1 MRMVKNNDNP
11 INEQKIVDQLRV
23 LAIDMIHQA
32 NSGHPG
38 IALGIAPTIY
48 TLFAHHL
55 NVIPTNKSFYNRD
68 RFILSAG
75 HASALLYATLY
86 LAGFDVELED
96 LMRFRQ
102 IDSITP
108 GHPEYE
114 ITPGVDMSTGPLGQG
129 LASAVG
135 IAMGEAHTE
144 ALLEDG
150 KDKIINYYTY
160 VLASDGDIMEGVV
173 HEAASLAGIH
183 KLNKLIVLY
192 DSNDISLDGKTSLSL
207 TEKVRE
213 SYEAMG
219 WNTILVTDGEDL
231 TQINK
236 AIEEAKEEKEKP
248 TLIEIKTT
256 IGKYS
261 KFQGTSS
268 VHGKPLDVEDIT
280 NIKTKL
286 NFRDIPFAVSS
297 EAMEDFQY
305 LINERVK
312 ELEVTFNE
320 QKELLPEEKQTILNS
335 LMLKNKRIS
344 FANLD
349 FSLPNDR
356 ESLRDTAG
364 NVLNAYANKYPIL
377 FGGSADLFSS
387 CRNYIQDQGDFSSNN
402 YLGKNI
408 YFGVREHA
416 MAAILNGLALVG
428 FRPYGSTFLAFSDYM
443 KPAIR
448 LSALMKLPVIYIFTH
463 DSLAVGEDG
472 PTHQAVE
479 QITSL
484 RMTPNLDVFK
494 PADANE
500 VLGSYKAI
508 MEKEESPAAICLSK
522 NELPILANASITGVS
537 RGGYILKYEQ
547 RHLDGILI
555 SAGEEV
561 HYALAVANRLFTKGI
576 DLRVVSMPNLQRFLK
591 QSPEYIDEILPVE
604 KRKIVI
610 EMASSYNW
618 NKIIFN
624 DKYIISQDDFGASG
638 KKDDVL
644 KKYGFDIDS
653 LEEKIEKLLS

>member
-1 MRMVKNNDNP
+1 MVKNNDNP

-320 QKELLPEEKQTILNS
+320 QKELLSEEKQTILNS

-508 MEKEESPAAICLSK
+508 MEKEESPAAICLSR

>member
-1 MRMVKNNDNP
+1 MVKNNDNP

>member
-1 MRMVKNNDNP
+1 
-11 INEQKIVDQLRV
+11 
-23 LAIDMIHQA
+23 
-32 NSGHPG
+32 
-38 IALGIAPTIY
+38 
-48 TLFAHHL
+48 
-55 NVIPTNKSFYNRD
+55 
-68 RFILSAG
+68 
-75 HASALLYATLY
+75 
-86 LAGFDVELED
+86 
-96 LMRFRQ
+96 
-102 IDSITP
+102 
-108 GHPEYE
+108 
-114 ITPGVDMSTGPLGQG
+114 
-129 LASAVG
+129 
-135 IAMGEAHTE
+135 
-144 ALLEDG
+144 
-150 KDKIINYYTY
+150 
-160 VLASDGDIMEGVV
+160 
-173 HEAASLAGIH
+173 
-183 KLNKLIVLY
+183 
-192 DSNDISLDGKTSLSL
+192 
-207 TEKVRE
+207 
-213 SYEAMG
+213 
-219 WNTILVTDGEDL
+219 
-231 TQINK
+231 
-236 AIEEAKEEKEKP
+236 
-248 TLIEIKTT
+248 
-256 IGKYS
+256 
-261 KFQGTSS
+261 
-268 VHGKPLDVEDIT
+268 
-280 NIKTKL
+280 
-286 NFRDIPFAVSS
+286 
-297 EAMEDFQY
+297 MEDFQY

>member
-1 MRMVKNNDNP
+1 MVKNNDNP

-508 MEKEESPAAICLSK
+508 MEKEESPAAICLSR

>member
-1 MRMVKNNDNP
+1 MVKNNDNP

-38 IALGIAPTIY
+38 ITLGIAPTIY

-144 ALLEDG
+144 ALLDDG

-231 TQINK
+231 TQINR

-261 KFQGTSS
+261 KFQGTSN

-280 NIKTKL
+280 SIKTKL

-320 QKELLPEEKQTILNS
+320 QKELLSEEKQAILNS

-349 FSLPNDR
+349 FSLPNDQ
-356 ESLRDTAG
+356 EALRDTAG

-428 FRPYGSTFLAFSDYM
+428 YRPYGSTFLAFSDYM

-522 NELPILANASITGVS
+522 NELPILANTSITGVS

-576 DLRVVSMPNLQRFLK
+576 DLRVVSMPNIQRFLK
-591 QSPEYIDEILPVE
+591 QSPEYIDEVLPVE

-638 KKDDVL
+638 KKEDVL